1 MRHFGVLFFAGFFLL
16 AVMLEAQTS
25 VPAKPVLVIFETEL
39 GKITMEVDMVHAAIT
54 GENFLKYVDG
64 KFYDGGIINR
74 AVRPD
79 NTTRHD
85 VEIQVIQFQINPERN
100 RDQFPPIPMELTSV
114 TGLKHVNGS
123 LSMAR
128 SGPDTARAS
137 FSIPIGDQP
146 KMDFGGKRNADG
158 QGFAVFG
165 RVVDGMDVVKRIH
178 SSPTLSAGQRGAY
191 GTETLEPPIGDVDTH
206 RKMQSKKRVSTFES
220 RHADNGISLKTSISC
235 DRPDFWPDFCLNGN
249 SL

>member
-1 MRHFGVLFFAGFFLL
+1 MRRFGILLCAVLLFLTI
-16 AVMLEAQTS
+16 VVGAQS
-25 VPAKPVLVIFETEL
+25 PAPARPVPVIFETEF
-39 GKITMEVDMVHAAIT
+39 GRITMEVDVVHAPIT

-100 RDQFPPIPMELTSV
+100 REQFPPIPMERTSV
-114 TGLKHVNGS
+114 TGLKHLNGA

-128 SGPDTARAS
+128 SGPDSARAS
-137 FSIPIGDQP
+137 FSIVIGDQP
-146 KMDFGGKRNADG
+146 EMDFGGRRNADG

-165 RVVDGMDVVKRIH
+165 RVVEGMDLVKKIQAAH
-178 SSPTLSAGQRGAY
+178 TLPAGQRGPY
-191 GTETLEPPIGDVDTH
+191 GTETLDPPIKILKAY
-206 RKMQSKKRVSTFES
+206 RK
-220 RHADNGISLKTSISC
+220 
-235 DRPDFWPDFCLNGN
+235 
-249 SL
+249 

>member
-1 MRHFGVLFFAGFFLL
+1 MKVSGILFFAAVLFLSGS
-16 AVMLEAQTS
+16 ARAQAPA
-25 VPAKPVLVIFETEL
+25 PAKPVLVTFETEL
-39 GKITMEVDMVHAAIT
+39 GKITMEVDVVHAPIT

-100 RDQFPPIPMELTSV
+100 RDQFPPIPMERTSV
-114 TGLKHVNGS
+114 TGLKHVNGA

-146 KMDFGGKRNADG
+146 EMDFGGKRNADG

-165 RVVDGMDVVKRIH
+165 RVVEGMDVVKKIQAAH
-178 SSPTLSAGQRGAY
+178 TLPAGQRGAY
-191 GTETLEPPIGDVDTH
+191 STETLDPPIKVFKAY
-206 RKMQSKKRVSTFES
+206 RK
-220 RHADNGISLKTSISC
+220 
-235 DRPDFWPDFCLNGN
+235 
-249 SL
+249 